1 MKTYFSAA
9 MIVLVLAVV
18 GCTPPTKT
26 IDVTNDEGKAVMEL
40 DYRDFDK
47 AAVEM
52 VQSMIAS
59 GVFKKPDGSRYVVT
73 TATVLNDTMQRI
85 DTEQLTF
92 KIEQELMNS
101 GMVTMTSA
109 VGGKGT
115 MGPPSRQP
123 NEVPGGK
130 RGPDGAPD
138 QMVNQIRELR
148 DSEKADEFKPGTL
161 PGKGQL
167 IAPELSISGK
177 ILQRNVRYDNNLQQ
191 VEYYFQLR
199 VSELAS
205 GTTYWQKES
214 LIGKRGSK
222 KVVPW

>member
-9 MIVLVLAVV
+9 MVVLALAFA
-18 GCTPPTKT
+18 GCTPATKT

-73 TATVLNDTMQRI
+73 TAMVLNDTMQRI

-109 VGGKGT
+109 VGGKG
-115 MGPPSRQP
+115 
-123 NEVPGGK
+123 
-130 RGPDGAPD
+130 APD
-138 QMVNQIRELR
+138 QMVHQMRELR
-148 DSEKADEFKPGTL
+148 DSEKADEFKQDTM
-161 PGKGQL
+161 PGKGQIL
-167 IAPELSISGK
+167 APELSISGK

>member
-1 MKTYFSAA
+1 MKTYLSVGVMF
-9 MIVLVLAVV
+9 LVLAFA
-18 GCTPPTKT
+18 GCTAETKN
-26 IDVTNDEGKAVMEL
+26 IDVVNDEGKAVMEL

-59 GVFKKPDGSRYVVT
+59 GVFKKADGSRYVVT
-73 TATVLNDTMQRI
+73 TAKVLNDTMQRI
-85 DTEQLTF
+85 DTDQLTF

-109 VGGKGT
+109 VGGKG
-115 MGPPSRQP
+115 
-123 NEVPGGK
+123 
-130 RGPDGAPD
+130 APD
-138 QMVNQIRELR
+138 QMVHQLRELR
-148 DSEKADEFKPGTL
+148 DSEKADEFKQGTL
-161 PGKGQL
+161 PGKGQI

-177 ILQRNVRYDNNLQQ
+177 IFQRNVRYDNNLQQ

-199 VSELAS
+199 VSEIAS
-205 GTTYWQKES
+205 GANYWQKET